1 MICSDGI
8 CGDKKPVS
16 QGFSRAQH
24 RLVLQYY
31 RGKGVTKDYTEAYAW
46 LSLAAAQGN
55 NEAKANPDM
64 AKRHMPLNK
73 SQWRKRTPRHGK
85 LCPLSTSRTGTQTQR
100 SPIANYTV
108 RNDLVRD
115 KWRFGG
121 GKQ

>member
-31 RGKGVTKDYTEAYAW
+31 RGKGVTKDYTEAYVW

-55 NEAKANPDM
+55 SEAKANPDM

-73 SQWRKRTPRHGK
+73 SQWRKRTPRHEK
-85 LCPLSTSRTGTQTQR
+85 LFPLSNGCLEIRRAGTQTQR
-100 SPIANYTV
+100 SLTV
-108 RNDLVRD
+108 DDSVSNDLVRD
-115 KWRFGG
+115 K
-121 GKQ
+121 